1 MSVTKIC
8 KSMSRFL
15 AGALKL
21 IAIVFTPIAVMG
33 LVISKRAISGDQ
45 YAAVL
50 EIFGNASRPGA
61 IEIFGADIQTVSSLL
76 DFFGAWSLPALV
88 VIALLAISALA
99 ISNDKLR
106 SSFQF
111 CLGLFFSF
119 GLWVIFL
126 TQSNQR
132 FSSYIGSAISDLA
145 ALVIATYLAEL
156 SAELLNL
163 IGLLT
168 LVFGSLAIGFW
179 LLLNRRKTISS
190 KTLN

>member
-1 MSVTKIC
+1 MP
-8 KSMSRFL
+8 RFL
-15 AGALKL
+15 AGILKL

-33 LVISKRAISGDQ
+33 LVISKRAITGDQ
-45 YAAVL
+45 YAASL

-61 IEIFGADIQTVSSLL
+61 VEIFGADIQTVSSLL

-88 VIALLAISALA
+88 AFALLGISALA
-99 ISNDKLR
+99 LSNDRLR

-119 GLWVIFL
+119 GLWVILL

-132 FSSYIGSAISDLA
+132 FSIFAGGAISDLS

-156 SAELLNL
+156 RAELMNL
-163 IGLLT
+163 LGLLT
-168 LVFGSLAIGFW
+168 LVFGILAIGFW
-179 LLLNRRKTISS
+179 LLLTRRKTAPS
-190 KTLN
+190 KSLN

>member
-1 MSVTKIC
+1 M
-8 KSMSRFL
+8 

-21 IAIVFTPIAVMG
+21 IAIAFTPIALMG
-33 LVISKRAISGDQ
+33 LVISKQAISGDQ

-50 EIFGNASRPGA
+50 EVFGNASRPGA
-61 IEIFGADIQTVSSLL
+61 IEVFGADIQTVSSLL

-88 VIALLAISALA
+88 VIALLATSALA
-99 ISNDKLR
+99 LSNDRLR
-106 SSFQF
+106 SSFHF

-132 FSSYIGSAISDLA
+132 FSSYIGSAISDFS
-145 ALVIATYLAEL
+145 ALVIAKYLSEL

-168 LVFGSLAIGFW
+168 LVFGLLSIGLW
-179 LLLNRRKTISS
+179 LLLTRRKTSDS
-190 KTLN
+190 QTLN

>member
-1 MSVTKIC
+1 M
-8 KSMSRFL
+8 

-21 IAIVFTPIAVMG
+21 IAIAFTPIALMG
-33 LVISKRAISGDQ
+33 LVISKQAISGDQ

-50 EIFGNASRPGA
+50 EVFGNASRPGA
-61 IEIFGADIQTVSSLL
+61 IEVFGADIQTVSSLL

-88 VIALLAISALA
+88 VIALLATSALA
-99 ISNDKLR
+99 LSNDRLR
-106 SSFQF
+106 SSFLF

-132 FSSYIGSAISDLA
+132 FSSYIGSAISDLS
-145 ALVIATYLAEL
+145 ALVIAAYLSEL

-179 LLLNRRKTISS
+179 LLLTRRKTISS

>member
-1 MSVTKIC
+1 MSVTKIY

-50 EIFGNASRPGA
+50 EVFGNASRPGA

-106 SSFQF
+106 SSFLF

-132 FSSYIGSAISDLA
+132 FSSYIGSAISDLS
-145 ALVIATYLAEL
+145 ALVIAAYLSEL

-168 LVFGSLAIGFW
+168 LVFGLLSIGLW
-179 LLLNRRKTISS
+179 LLLTRRKTSDS
-190 KTLN
+190 QTLN